1 MQEEQAEG
9 EEEGEEE
16 DDEELPDVE
25 ALDYDDLNSV
35 AKLQSSHRF
44 QHLMEV
50 GYGVVGACVL
60 VCRSAVQGC
69 CAPA

>member
-1 MQEEQAEG
+1 MEG
-9 EEEGEEE
+9 EEQEEDE

-35 AKLQSSHRF
+35 AKLQASHRF

-50 GYGVVGACVL
+50 RQVVMRDCIARHGAVL
-60 VCRSAVQGC
+60 PMPTTLMLFISR
-69 CAPA
+69 